1 MIIINLLGSFVLQV
15 AGLVPGAYLGRG
27 RGNAFLND
35 LLDSDVLMHIVDAS
49 GTTDQGGNEVSEGE
63 ESPLT
68 EIRWFFIF
76 AWRLIF
82 NCS

>member
-1 MIIINLLGSFVLQV
+1 LVLVFVFKVSLGGDFLKKFLQV

-49 GTTDQGGNEVSEGE
+49 GTTDQGGNVVSEGE
-63 ESPLT
+63 ESPLA
-68 EIRWFFIF
+68 EIRW
-76 AWRLIF
+76 LVV
-82 NCS
+82 